1 MTVTKFLILIFS
13 SLSLTVLNGQNIDRA
28 NDLYKNGG
36 FAEAIPIYEALLA
49 KKPNALALK
58 VKLANCHRIL
68 SHPVQAAR
76 LFAEI
81 VETKEAKPL
90 DFMHYGETLMMLEKY
105 DSAKILFRKFTDL
118 KPDDE
123 RGLLLLRNVDKVKTL
138 RPLFGGVTVFPFLH
152 NSDADDN
159 APIWSPLGII
169 FASDRA
175 LSFKLLKEKN
185 PATGRDYTNIYL
197 AERLDDSTFNVPK
210 VYSSKLAELN
220 RNTSNATFTADGQRV
235 YFCQN
240 GNTPSKGGAY
250 NMQVFTAETTGT
262 GWKNVELMPFCTPE
276 NNYMYPS
283 VSPDGQRLFLVAE
296 RNGGMGGLDLYV
308 ANKTKKGWSRLENLG
323 EKVNTAAHEG
333 FPFSAQGGKL
343 YFCSKGHAGYG
354 GYDIFVTEQDTTTGE
369 WRLPKNIGT
378 PFNSPY
384 DDISICFDLTN
395 QRGAFTSTRG
405 GRGDDLFLFTID
417 AELAQRQA
425 DLALANAALKNVEST
440 TYVPK
445 REEKKPIRDINTE
458 PLTQPKLI
466 EDAPIKVVETVFVS
480 QPKLEEKTPI
490 EAVETPPVPQPKLA
504 EKPVIEEVAI
514 TPDVPQPKVE
524 VEKEVKM
531 MVEMPPVPQPKLAE
545 KTSVEKTVET
555 AETAQQAPKKVEG
568 ISIAVDPKPERDPS
582 VSAVK
587 MPYLKQIQALIDGQN
602 AAKNSVFVIDNI
614 NYGDVAATNITPD
627 LALALDRIA
636 EFLSKNRKLTIEI
649 VEHTETMNLDD
660 ARAKQISTARAESV
674 VQYLVSQGVNAKRI
688 SAQGFGRIRPLKDC
702 RNGDCKADED
712 EKNRRIDVKIN
723 GVL

>member
-1 MTVTKFLILIFS
+1 MILNLNSDKIYKKLQLMTVTKFLIPIFS
-13 SLSLTVLNGQNIDRA
+13 LLSMVVLKAQNIDRA

-36 FAEAIPIYEALLA
+36 FAEAIPIYEALLV
-49 KKPNALALK
+49 KKPNSPAVK

-81 VETKEAKPL
+81 VETKEAKPI
-90 DFMHYGETLMMLEKY
+90 DFLHFGETLMMLEKY

-159 APIWSPLGII
+159 APIWSSKGIV
-169 FASDRA
+169 FASDRHM
-175 LSFKLLKEKN
+175 SFKLLKEKN

-197 AERLDDSTFNVPK
+197 AERINDTTFNVPK
-210 VYSSKLAELN
+210 EFSSKLSELN
-220 RNTSNATFTADGQRV
+220 RNTSNATFTADDHRV

-296 RNGGMGGLDLYV
+296 RGGGMGGLDLYV

-323 EKVNTAAHEG
+323 DKVNTAAHEG
-333 FPFSAQGGKL
+333 FPFAASGGKL

-369 WRLPKNIGT
+369 WRMPKNIGA

-384 DDISICFDLTN
+384 DDISICFDVNN

-417 AELAQRQA
+417 PELAQRQA
-425 DLALANAALKNVEST
+425 VVAADNAKLKASQS
-440 TYVPK
+440 
-445 REEKKPIRDINTE
+445 I
-458 PLTQPKLI
+458 
-466 EDAPIKVVETVFVS
+466 VS
-480 QPKLEEKTPI
+480 VPKLEQKI
-490 EAVETPPVPQPKLA
+490 EQKNTEVV
-504 EKPVIEEVAI
+504 KPVIVSQAQLEQKTEAKMTAVAVV
-514 TPDVPQPKVE
+514 TPPKLE
-524 VEKEVKM
+524 QKSEVK
-531 MVEMPPVPQPKLAE
+531 
-545 KTSVEKTVET
+545 T
-555 AETAQQAPKKVEG
+555 AETAKSAPT
-568 ISIAVDPKPERDPS
+568 KPAETQSAAIDTKPQRDPS
-582 VSAVK
+582 VSDSK
-587 MPYLKQIQALIDGQN
+587 TYYLKQIQTMIDGGRLPDNRIIVVENVNYSNN
-602 AAKNSVFVIDNI
+602 AA
-614 NYGDVAATNITPD
+614 TEITPD

-636 EFLSKNRKLTIEI
+636 EFLTKNRKLTIEI
-649 VEHTETMNLDD
+649 GEHTETMTLDD
-660 ARAKQISTARAESV
+660 GRAKQISTVRADNV
-674 VQYLVSQGVNAKRI
+674 VKYLVSQGVNLKRI
-688 SAQGFGRIRPLKDC
+688 SAQGFGRSHPLKNC
-702 RNGDCKADED
+702 QNGGCTPEED
-712 EKNRRIDVKIN
+712 EKNRRMDIKIN
-723 GVL
+723 GTL